1 VAYGKRVRFY
11 RLTQAANPPAT
22 KFVDA
27 IDVVFDNTI
36 PYDLR
41 FFESLDRFVQRE
53 PWLERDKAMIDQ
65 LKSIGIEKG
74 KPFNPDSKTQEI
86 LKEAAR
92 EAQTWLDVKY
102 EGVFSP
108 PFNEGTHWALP
119 ASAEVVEAMQTLFAK
134 HDAYPVDGRGVS
146 YSMAYFSAKHLGEGQ
161 FYLMSIVDKDCPST
175 AAALIASPCH
185 RTRLS
190 DCTGP
195 RRSMTGQPTLSSG
208 TCRGLA
214 ARLTPQECKRMLTV
228 QWTFTSRP
236 KLRSARIRTG
246 SRRAPLGS
254 SKFSSGSTGRRSH
267 YSRKHGRSRTS
278 RRRANAMAQ

>member
-161 FYLMSIVDKDCPST
+161 FYLMSIVDKKGLPFDGGST
-175 AAALIASPCH
+175 YRLTVPLNAPVRLYWSATVYDRATHALIRNMPWSSRSSHSPGMQKNADGSVDIYFAA
-185 RTRLS
+185 TS
-190 DCTGP
+190 QG
-195 RRSMTGQPTLSSG
+195 G
-208 TCRGLA
+208 A
-214 ARLTPQECKRMLTV
+214 ARSDQQYRKRSSVRSSVTLPNSDVRLT
-228 QWTFTSRP
+228 
-236 KLRSARIRTG
+236 I
-246 SRRAPLGS
+246 
-254 SKFSSGSTGRRSH
+254 
-267 YSRKHGRSRTS
+267 
-278 RRRANAMAQ
+278 